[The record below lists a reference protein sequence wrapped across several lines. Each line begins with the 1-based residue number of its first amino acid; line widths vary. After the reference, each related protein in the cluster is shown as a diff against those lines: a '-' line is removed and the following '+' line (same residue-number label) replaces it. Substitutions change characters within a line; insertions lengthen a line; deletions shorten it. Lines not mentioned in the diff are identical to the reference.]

1 MKIVY
6 NYAVLT
12 NFERFGSAANDR
24 GMKPV
29 LAGILCSVRQ
39 KSPIKFRLAGQFN
52 RMPPNLAFFVC
63 AAPSAIAANLNG
75 LPEIEHRLTL
85 PRVASLAN
93 LVEVSR
99 NLCTQ
104 SGKLDA
110 MWNRINPSC
119 ALGLVTDG

>member
-63 AAPSAIAANLNG
+63 VA
-75 LPEIEHRLTL
+75 LPALSVGTSQPPERTDERTL
-85 PRVASLAN
+85 LDVGTARRVAHQGTRKAQVNEVNFALLGAN
-93 LVEVSR
+93 
-99 NLCTQ
+99 
-104 SGKLDA
+104 
-110 MWNRINPSC
+110 
-119 ALGLVTDG
+119 